1 VAEDAFGAAFAIA
14 LGDMLT
20 DQLSIFPSYKQIMGL
35 SGIPTFYL
43 PGNRDTNYDAV
54 DDAHATDTF
63 ISQFGPTYYSLDH
76 GNVHFVMLDNINW
89 MGATPTGAAGNYTD
103 GLGENALAWLA
114 NDLSHV
120 PQDKLIVVSMHIPLV
135 TTVDAPG
142 AMKPDGD
149 RAALYALL
157 EGYEVLALSGHTHV
171 TEVHLPGDEMEA
183 WGGPMPFT
191 HITAGAACGGWWAGP
206 EDDRGIPMAYQ
217 RDGAPNGYFVI
228 DFQDNVFAPRYKAAN
243 LPARQQ
249 MHVAML
255 NRWDLQLPAN
265 TVTSGEVGHTQLA
278 VNVWAGSALTEVT
291 CRFDGDAETTGIRNP
306 VVRDPYAVTRQ
317 EALDAWMLDHRS
329 WQNLFPPPIRAKIGA
344 ENWMQTSTSMHLWT
358 CPLPAE
364 LTPGAHR
371 ATVVVND
378 AFGQTFTQPYLFDVW
393 ATD

>member
-1 VAEDAFGAAFAIA
+1 
-14 LGDMLT
+14 
-20 DQLSIFPSYKQIMGL
+20 
-35 SGIPTFYL
+35 
-43 PGNRDTNYDAV
+43 
-54 DDAHATDTF
+54 
-63 ISQFGPTYYSLDH
+63 
-76 GNVHFVMLDNINW
+76 
-89 MGATPTGAAGNYTD
+89 
-103 GLGENALAWLA
+103 
-114 NDLSHV
+114 
-120 PQDKLIVVSMHIPLV
+120 
-135 TTVDAPG
+135 
-142 AMKPDGD
+142 
-149 RAALYALL
+149 
-157 EGYEVLALSGHTHV
+157 
-171 TEVHLPGDEMEA
+171 
-183 WGGPMPFT
+183 
-191 HITAGAACGGWWAGP
+191 
-206 EDDRGIPMAYQ
+206 MAYQ

-228 DFQDNVFAPRYKAAN
+228 DFQDNAFAPRYKAAN

-371 ATVVVND
+371 ATGLLGASPITRRSGGRSSKPRSPSDDPSRGSFGAKPGED
-378 AFGQTFTQPYLFDVW
+378 APLCRRLRPSTRGQAAVEIALHAAGEIPLGLAVAQDQQVGEIGHCTAL
-393 ATD
+393 